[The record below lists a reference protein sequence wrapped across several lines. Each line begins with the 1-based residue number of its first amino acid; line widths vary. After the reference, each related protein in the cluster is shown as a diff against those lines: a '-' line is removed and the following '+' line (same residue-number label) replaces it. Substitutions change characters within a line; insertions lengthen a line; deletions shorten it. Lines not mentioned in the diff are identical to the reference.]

1 MTNPVMP
8 YDTRKAA
15 VKGPS
20 GAEQSIFA
28 TTEALL
34 NTTPLS
40 DLTVEEILQHA
51 GVSRTTFYKKFA
63 SKYSVVSAMLKNLQA
78 ELVDIMRP
86 WFADEQATP
95 SAALRDA
102 ITAVAELWQRHRPI
116 LRASSENWHA
126 EPEVGR
132 PWTAMM
138 ARFVHDIAEKIDEER
153 LRGIAPAGVDSTA
166 LARTL
171 VWSSERMLYL
181 AGFGLC
187 GDHRELDVIDALVAT
202 WVGTIYQSA
211 GQ

>member
-1 MTNPVMP
+1 MTIPVMP

-15 VKGPS
+15 PKGPS
-20 GAEQSIFA
+20 LAEQSIFA

-34 NTTPLS
+34 SSTPLS
-40 DLTVEEILQHA
+40 DLTVEEILQPA
-51 GVSRTTFYKKFA
+51 GVSRTTFYKKFG
-63 SKYSVVSAMLKNLQA
+63 SKYSVVSALLENLQA

-86 WFADEQATP
+86 WFADQQATP
-95 SAALRDA
+95 TTALREA

-138 ARFVHDIAEKIDEER
+138 DRFLHDIAEKIDNER
-153 LRGIAPAGVDSTA
+153 RHGIAPPGVDSTA

-187 GDHRELDVIDALVAT
+187 GQHHELDVIDALVAT